1 MYQQLPLEAR
11 DNSPD
16 KQQTNQKFWDERSWK
31 RRHQRGEAFR
41 KFLHIAENLKAT

>member
-16 KQQTNQKFWDERSWK
+16 KQQTNQKFWDEK
-31 RRHQRGEAFR
+31 AGQGDTRGVRPLESFYILQ
-41 KFLHIAENLKAT
+41 KI